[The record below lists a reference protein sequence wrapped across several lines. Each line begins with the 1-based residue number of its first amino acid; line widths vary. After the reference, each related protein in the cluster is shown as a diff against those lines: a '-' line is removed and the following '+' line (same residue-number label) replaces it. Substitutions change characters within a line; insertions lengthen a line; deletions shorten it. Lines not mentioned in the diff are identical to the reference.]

1 MKKMRCMA
9 ATLFLILWSVGPAQ
23 CAEEAPWYG
32 GISLGHG
39 EVKRPGSWGEQADLS
54 FRGLGVT
61 SLTTVSSG
69 SSAWKLFGGYQIDEN
84 FGVEAA
90 YTRLGKFNGNSTV
103 TAPAAGT
110 GSGKWETDA
119 FSVAATGTLPIH
131 ENRVAAFGKL
141 GLAYTN
147 LSISATAT
155 GGATTAAYSPSNS
168 RINPMLGIGIRFDMT
183 KKIGLRAEFEH
194 YNNVGE
200 GGKTGQ
206 SAVEMLS
213 IGMQYRF

>member
-1 MKKMRCMA
+1 MA
-9 ATLFLILWSVGPAQ
+9 ATLLVIACAAGTAHS
-23 CAEEAPWYG
+23 AEETPWYG

-39 EVKRPGSWGEQADLS
+39 EAKRTGSWAEQADLTY
-54 FRGLGVT
+54 RGQGVT
-61 SLTTVSSG
+61 SLTNISTG
-69 SSAWKLFGGYQIDEN
+69 SSAWKMFGGYQIDEN
-84 FGVEAA
+84 FGVEASYA
-90 YTRLGKFNGNSTV
+90 RLGKFNGSSRV

-110 GSGKWETDA
+110 GSGKWEADA

-168 RINPMLGIGIRFDMT
+168 RVNPMLGIGIRFDMT

-206 SAVEMLS
+206 SSVEMLS

>member
-1 MKKMRCMA
+1 MKKLRCMA
-9 ATLFLILWSVGPAQ
+9 AILLVIACATGTAHS
-23 CAEEAPWYG
+23 AEETPWYG

-39 EVKRPGSWGEQADLS
+39 EAKRTGSWAEQADLTY
-54 FRGLGVT
+54 RGQGVT
-61 SLTTVSSG
+61 SLTTISTG
-69 SSAWKLFGGYQIDEN
+69 SSAWKMFGGYQVDET
-84 FGVEAA
+84 FGVEASYA
-90 YTRLGKFNGNSTV
+90 RLGKFNGSSRV

-110 GSGKWETDA
+110 GSGKWEADA
-119 FSVAATGTLPIH
+119 FSVAATGTMPIH

-155 GGATTAAYSPSNS
+155 GGATTAAYAPSNS

-206 SAVEMLS
+206 SSVEMLS
-213 IGMQYRF
+213 IGMQYRL